1 MTAISNSDF
10 LAGGGQMG
18 ALMRAFD
25 WAGTPVG
32 PPESWPQSLR
42 VTIRLMLNT
51 NHPMFIWWGPKLVQ
65 FYNDAYS
72 ATMGPEMHPAALGA
86 RGRDSWG
93 DIWPIIG
100 PQIEYVMAG
109 KGATWNE
116 DALVPITRHGKRE
129 DVWWTYGY
137 SPIDVDGAIGGVLVV
152 CSDVTDQH
160 LAREALAEYSRRLER
175 QFEQAPGFMA
185 VLRGPTH
192 IFELTNAAYRELV
205 GGRDVLGKSVLEA
218 LPEVVDQG
226 FIELLDEVY
235 TSGKAH
241 VGRRVPM
248 SLEASDGERRDMYL
262 DFVYQPTLDVAG
274 NISGIFVQG
283 SDITDHVRA
292 ETHLR
297 LVNDELKHRVK
308 NTLAMV
314 SAIATQTLRGSHDDQ
329 ALKAFQQRLSTFGKA
344 HDILTANAWATA
356 EIHVVLEAALESHVT
371 DPARL
376 KVAGPEV
383 VLGAKQALSLSLAL
397 HELATNASKYGALSN
412 DTGVIDVAWA
422 TTIENGVPIFTL
434 TWQETG
440 GPPVTVP
447 EKRGFGSRLVE
458 RVLSADFNGA
468 VELAFDAAGFRCV
481 LTTEV
486 GNLGNWLPSPFA
498 EIESQG
504 AGSRQ

>member
-314 SAIATQTLRGSHDDQ
+314 SGHCHPDAPRQPRRPSAEGLPAAAFDLRQGARHSHR
-329 ALKAFQQRLSTFGKA
+329 QRLGDGGNPCRARGGARIARHRSG
-344 HDILTANAWATA
+344 TAQGGGAGGR
-356 EIHVVLEAALESHVT
+356 
-371 DPARL
+371 ARRQAGAVA
-376 KVAGPEV
+376 VAGAP
-383 VLGAKQALSLSLAL
+383 
-397 HELATNASKYGALSN
+397 
-412 DTGVIDVAWA
+412 
-422 TTIENGVPIFTL
+422 
-434 TWQETG
+434 
-440 GPPVTVP
+440 
-447 EKRGFGSRLVE
+447 
-458 RVLSADFNGA
+458 
-468 VELAFDAAGFRCV
+468 
-481 LTTEV
+481 
-486 GNLGNWLPSPFA
+486 
-498 EIESQG
+498 
-504 AGSRQ
+504 